1 MQTTTT
7 HDVVGRRPVCVPT
20 SDPCCDM
27 LSHPRNHSS
36 QLGPW
41 YWRGAGSSCQQQVQA
56 TDWHVTKLRN
66 PAMRSFVYSVL
77 KCVGVCLRLCGEPQQ
92 LSKKIE
98 VFTNSV
104 VPHSYASTKGGLE
117 YKYMSQCPRRLVHR
131 LCTPT
136 EHQDCVRARV
146 VTRSKLTTITPTAA
160 CRIWS
165 GQRSIGAIGLQVHP
179 LMDPIGWRQVP

>member
-92 LSKKIE
+92 LSKKLRYSPTVLYRTAMRVQKE
-98 VFTNSV
+98 DWSTNTCRNA
-104 VPHSYASTKGGLE
+104 PAGLSTV
-117 YKYMSQCPRRLVHR
+117 YVHQQNIKTA
-131 LCTPT
+131 C
-136 EHQDCVRARV
+136 EHV
-146 VTRSKLTTITPTAA
+146 S
-160 CRIWS
+160 
-165 GQRSIGAIGLQVHP
+165 
-179 LMDPIGWRQVP
+179 